1 LRDDEKPRRSRVDEL
16 AEIKDFESRKH
27 VAAEERLSPVPSAVN
42 PELSLG
48 EIVVEMEADDEAA
61 FQARE
66 RAETPEEREE
76 SARIRMVEA
85 AIATEI
91 PALRARELQKT
102 FSRPAPA
109 YAAAAMA

>member
-1 LRDDEKPRRSRVDEL
+1 M
-16 AEIKDFESRKH
+16 
-27 VAAEERLSPVPSAVN
+27 N

-48 EIVVEMEADDEAA
+48 KIVAEMEADDEAA

-85 AIATEI
+85 STASET

-102 FSRPAPA
+102 FSQSVPA